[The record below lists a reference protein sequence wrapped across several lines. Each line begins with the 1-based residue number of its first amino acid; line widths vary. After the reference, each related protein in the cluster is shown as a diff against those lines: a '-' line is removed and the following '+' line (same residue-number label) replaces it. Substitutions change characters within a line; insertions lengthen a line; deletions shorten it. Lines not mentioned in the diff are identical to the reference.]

1 MIRITLNFTCK
12 YRVNFAPHYVFTTDP
27 KMLVNTKSGK
37 VIHQTIKG
45 GSIGYIIDGKFY
57 SLTKL
62 REHLEQ
68 IQTEK
73 LPF

>member
-1 MIRITLNFTCK
+1 MRITLDLYCK
-12 YRVNFAPHYVFTTDP
+12 WRVNFATNYVFTTDP
-27 KMLVNTKSGK
+27 KLLINIKSGK
-37 VIHQTIKG
+37 VINQIMKG
-45 GSIGYIIDGKFY
+45 STIGYIINSKFY

-68 IQTEK
+68 IPKKEI